1 MKTLLKNKNLW
12 LISLALVLLFS
23 CKKNE
28 PFDGTFELSG
38 TVRDELTGKPIANA
52 DVRIIERERG
62 WMVGYAGKL
71 VGSQIANK
79 KGEFVISFPAKEE
92 GFSYEI
98 SAREDAKYFEDNNP
112 PWVEFTKTGKGRQD
126 ITLMPYGYLTFII
139 KGNKGGWRLGV
150 SELHSFDMYSG
161 IDTTRTAHTYPN
173 RKKRF
178 AYEIR
183 DENMN
188 IIQKII
194 DTIFIPL
201 PPDTAFYLIE
211 F

>member
-1 MKTLLKNKNLW
+1 M
-12 LISLALVLLFS
+12 VLLFS

-52 DVRIIERERG
+52 DVEIIERERG

-98 SAREDAKYFEDNNP
+98 VATENNKYFEDNTP

-139 KGNKGGWRLGV
+139 KGNKGGYRLKINGISNHYFSNSDTLQTV
-150 SELHSFDMYSG
+150 KKTPKLNTGIYYFVYDVNNELLYNK
-161 IDTTRTAHTYPN
+161 IDTVL
-173 RKKRF
+173 
-178 AYEIR
+178 
-183 DENMN
+183 
-188 IIQKII
+188 
-194 DTIFIPL
+194 IPPP
-201 PPDTAFYLIE
+201 PPDTAYHLIE

>member
-1 MKTLLKNKNLW
+1 MKTSLKNKNLW
-12 LISLALVLLFS
+12 LISLALILLFS

-38 TVRDELTGKPIANA
+38 TVRDELTGKPIAYA

-79 KGEFVISFPAKEE
+79 KGEFIISFPAKEE

-98 SAREDAKYFEDNNP
+98 VATENNKYFEDNNP

-126 ITLMPYGYLTFII
+126 ITLMPKGYLKLHI
-139 KGNKGGWRLGV
+139 KGNKGGWT
-150 SELHSFDMYSG
+150 MSG
-161 IDTTRTAHTYPN
+161 GGGFGETLFRC
-173 RKKRF
+173 
-178 AYEIR
+178 
-183 DENMN
+183 
-188 IIQKII
+188 
-194 DTIFIPL
+194 
-201 PPDTAFYLIE
+201 
-211 F
+211 

>member
-1 MKTLLKNKNLW
+1 MKTLLKNRNLW

-38 TVRDELTGKPIANA
+38 TVFDELTGKPIAYA

-71 VGSQIANK
+71 VGSQTANK

-98 SAREDAKYFEDNNP
+98 VATENNKYFEDNNP

-126 ITLMPYGYLTFII
+126 ITLMPKGYLKLHI
-139 KGNKGGWRLGV
+139 KGNKGGWT
-150 SELHSFDMYSG
+150 MSG
-161 IDTTRTAHTYPN
+161 GGGIWGD
-173 RKKRF
+173 
-178 AYEIR
+178 
-183 DENMN
+183 
-188 IIQKII
+188 IIQVLIQLKLLLI
-194 DTIFIPL
+194 L
-201 PPDTAFYLIE
+201 PIRFKKSLML
-211 F
+211 